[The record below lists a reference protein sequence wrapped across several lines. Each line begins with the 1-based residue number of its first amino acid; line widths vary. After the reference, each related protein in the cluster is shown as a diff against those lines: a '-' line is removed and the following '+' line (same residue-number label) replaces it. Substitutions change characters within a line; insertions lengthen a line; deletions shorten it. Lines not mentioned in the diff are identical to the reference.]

1 MYGHIISNYKL
12 NWIHII
18 LPNSD
23 TSEIH
28 IYVVHCVNDVL
39 NCVVHEFKL
48 MGAAISSLDKK

>member
-1 MYGHIISNYKL
+1 M
-12 NWIHII
+12 HII

-28 IYVVHCVNDVL
+28 IYVVHCVNNVL

-48 MGAAISSLDKK
+48 MSAAISSLDKK